1 MERMRI
7 LAVDDHVLFRKGLV
21 NLLSCQEDM
30 EVVGE
35 ADDGLAALAMAR
47 TLMPDI
53 ILMDISMP
61 GCDGLEATRLIKA
74 EMPYAKIVI
83 LTVSE
88 AEGDLFQAIKYGAH
102 GYLLKSLEPEEL
114 FQLLRGVQKGDAPIS
129 PIMASKILD
138 EFSRPLP
145 KQPSP
150 EETLTPREREVL
162 ELLAWGATNKDMA
175 SRLCISEN
183 TVKNHLKNIL
193 EKLHLQNRV
202 QAAAFAVRQGIS
214 AKNLPGTSTP
224 GRAPRALPAEKPAQP
239 SVNVVHDGVC
249 HRDQDQG
256 Q

>member
-1 MERMRI
+1 MERTRI

-35 ADDGLAALAMAR
+35 ADDGMAALEMAR

-53 ILMDISMP
+53 ILMDIAMP
-61 GCDGLEATRLIKA
+61 ECDGLEATRLIKA

-88 AEGDLFQAIKYGAH
+88 AEGDLFQAIKYGAR

-114 FQLLRGVQKGDAPIS
+114 FRLLRGVQLGEAPIS
-129 PIMASKILD
+129 PAMAGKIID
-138 EFSRPLP
+138 EFAARAA
-145 KQPSP
+145 KQPAA
-150 EETLTPREREVL
+150 EDALTSREREVL

-175 SRLCISEN
+175 LKLSISEN

-202 QAAAFAVRQGIS
+202 QAAAYAVRQG
-214 AKNLPGTSTP
+214 L
-224 GRAPRALPAEKPAQP
+224 
-239 SVNVVHDGVC
+239 
-249 HRDQDQG
+249 QG
-256 Q
+256 KGATGKTVGP